1 MGKSA
6 PQAQTVT
13 NKTELP
19 QWVQEA
25 GQRNLAAAYDV
36 SANMLGPYTGPRVA
50 SLTPG
55 TEQVVG
61 NITQNAAMSQ
71 PAFAYAQQL
80 AAQAGGYQPTQVQP
94 GQLAQTDLSQYMN
107 PYTQAVLGTS
117 LDVLN
122 QQRQTGL
129 NQAYDAALK
138 AKAFGGSRQ
147 AIQEGVVNAAAQQQ
161 AGQLAAQLM
170 AQNYGQAQTAA
181 QSDITRAM
189 EAQRL
194 NQAAGLSGAQIGIQ
208 GAQTLG
214 GLAGTGQESYLTGQ
228 TGALTAQSLL
238 QAQQQAQLDAAQQ
251 AYRET
256 QQFPIQQLQIP
267 IQALGATPY
276 GQTNTQTGPGQQSN
290 PLLTGLGAASSAVS
304 IMAGLASL

>member
-36 SANMLGPYTGPRVA
+36 SANMMGPYTGQRVA
-50 SLTPG
+50 GITPA
-55 TEQVVG
+55 TENIVG

-80 AAQAGGYQPTQVQP
+80 AAQAGGYQPQQVQP
-94 GQLAQTDLSQYMN
+94 GQLSQTDLSQYMN

-129 NQAYDAALK
+129 NQAYDAAIK

-181 QSDITRAM
+181 QADITRAM

-194 NQAAGLSGAQIGIQ
+194 NQQAGLSGAQLGIQ
-208 GAQTLG
+208 GASTLG
-214 GLAGTGQESYLTGQ
+214 QLAGTGQEAYMTGQ
-228 TGALTAQSLL
+228 TGAIAAQQLL
-238 QAQQQAQLDAAQQ
+238 QSQQQAQLDAAQQ
-251 AYRET
+251 AYREA

-276 GQTNTQTGPGQQSN
+276 GSTKTETGPGQQSS
-290 PLLTGLGAASSAVS
+290 PFLSGLGGVASAVS
-304 IMAGLASL
+304 ILAAL

>member
-6 PQAQTVT
+6 PSSQQVV

-19 QWVQEA
+19 EWVQQA

-36 SANMLGPYTGPRVA
+36 SANMLGPYEGQRVA
-50 SLTPG
+50 GLTPG

-129 NQAYDAALK
+129 NQAYDAAIK

-181 QSDITRAM
+181 QADITRAM

-214 GLAGTGQESYLTGQ
+214 GLAGSGQEAYLTGQ

-251 AYRET
+251 AYREA